1 MKVYAGMDIGGT
13 KVALGV
19 FGEDKTL
26 LGKTKYPSDASLSA
40 EEFFQQAA
48 AQLRALL
55 GRLAL
60 PEEDLAGIGVG
71 LPCMVRYPAGEV
83 VLCAMLP
90 ALNGFGV
97 KACLEGLFPGVQ
109 VAVDNDAHCAAL
121 AESRHGAGK
130 GRQHMLY
137 CPVSTGLSSGIII
150 DGKLFRGSS
159 GFAGE
164 SGHTILTPGQGI
176 SCGCGNQGC
185 VQSYASGGMI
195 VRHIRQWIDAGEQ
208 TLMVQLAGS
217 PEKIDARHLEMAARA
232 GDAMALRALD
242 QMALYLG
249 VWVFNL
255 YMTLNINCFVFGG
268 GLIKM
273 GDLLFGRVRKVFDQY
288 NHAGGE
294 VHFKFA
300 ELGQESGLLGALE
313 LLF

>member
-137 CPVSTGLSSGIII
+137 
-150 DGKLFRGSS
+150 
-159 GFAGE
+159 
-164 SGHTILTPGQGI
+164 
-176 SCGCGNQGC
+176 
-185 VQSYASGGMI
+185 
-195 VRHIRQWIDAGEQ
+195 
-208 TLMVQLAGS
+208 
-217 PEKIDARHLEMAARA
+217 AR
-232 GDAMALRALD
+232 
-242 QMALYLG
+242 
-249 VWVFNL
+249 
-255 YMTLNINCFVFGG
+255 
-268 GLIKM
+268 
-273 GDLLFGRVRKVFDQY
+273 
-288 NHAGGE
+288 
-294 VHFKFA
+294 
-300 ELGQESGLLGALE
+300 
-313 LLF
+313 